1 MVDLLVRRGYVERVP
16 DPEDGRARLVVLTA
30 AGKDLV
36 RSAVRVIAS
45 IEQEWT
51 ARWEAAGLRGDVR
64 AALTAALP
72 KRAPGIG

>member
-1 MVDLLVRRGYVERVP
+1 MRRGFVERVP
-16 DPEDGRARLVVLTA
+16 DPEDGRARLVVLTD

-36 RSAVRVIAS
+36 RTAVRVIAS

-64 AALTAALP
+64 TALAAALP
-72 KRAPGIG
+72 ERSPGTA